1 MLDIERVLLLLINE
15 AVKVFLFDAF
25 IAFVSCEKHF
35 QGNLISQLEEMIEK
49 QVWVESLTK
58 IRN

>member
-25 IAFVSCEKHF
+25 IAFVSCEKHC

-49 QVWVESLTK
+49 QV
-58 IRN
+58 